1 MAATLICWQ
10 SMMRWLGKILRY
22 RSKKWQPLWDTPWSR
37 LWLFATAVFC
47 IFSVI
52 GFFSDLLNRGT
63 YPFGVA
69 LIVATM
75 CGLNAV
81 LWIVVMARL
90 PLFAMGLLIVFQFYL
105 GIVITWACNWAG
117 RTFSMP
123 PVPSETGIRFAAW
136 GILIVVITAYAFI
149 VGYFRAEGIATGRIR
164 NELEL
169 AHGIQKTLVPPI
181 LLRTDLFEVY
191 GLSQPS
197 DKVGGDLVD
206 AVMLPGGDMIAYL
219 ADIAGHGLPAGILM
233 GMLKTA
239 ARTALLDATVGD
251 PSESLP
257 ALLEKLNR
265 VLPHV
270 KEPQMYATLTA
281 FRLNAD
287 GSVWYAMAASPPV
300 LHWSPH
306 RGDLSLVQEE
316 QYPLG
321 LLPISGFT
329 GAAIELNPGDL
340 LVVATDG
347 VLEVCDKKE
356 EEFGIERLE
365 QTIEA
370 HARGSL
376 PDLTQA
382 ILDKARAFGKQ
393 TDDQTLLVIRR
404 NK

>member
-1 MAATLICWQ
+1 
-10 SMMRWLGKILRY
+10 MMEWARKILLY
-22 RSKKWQPLWDTPWSR
+22 RSKKWQPFWDTPWKR

-52 GFFSDLLNRGT
+52 GFFDDLMNGGT
-63 YPFGVA
+63 RPYGTA
-69 LIVATM
+69 LIVASM
-75 CGLNAV
+75 CGLNAA

-90 PLFAMGLLIVFQFYL
+90 PLFTVGLLVVLEFYL
-105 GIVITWACNWAG
+105 GPVITWVCYWAG
-117 RTFSMP
+117 RTFALQPASP
-123 PVPSETGIRFAAW
+123 ESGIHFAAW
-136 GILIVVITAYAFI
+136 GILIVVITAYGFF
-149 VGYFRAEGIATGRIR
+149 VGYFRAEGIVAGKIR
-164 NELEL
+164 AELEV

-181 LLRTDLFEVY
+181 SLRTELFEVY
-191 GLSQPS
+191 GISQPS

-206 AVMLPGGDMIAYL
+206 AVVLPGGDMIAYV

-239 ARTALLDATVGD
+239 ARTALLDATTGP

-265 VLPHV
+265 VLPDV

-287 GSVWYAMAASPPV
+287 GRAWYAMAASPPV

-306 RGDLSLVQEE
+306 RPALCTVQEE

-329 GAAIELNPGDL
+329 GEAIELKPGDL

-347 VLEVCDKKE
+347 VLEVCDNKE

-365 QTIEA
+365 QMIEA
-370 HARGSL
+370 NACRPL

-382 ILDKARAFGKQ
+382 ILDKAAAFGKQ

-404 NK
+404 SS

>member
-1 MAATLICWQ
+1 MGWA
-10 SMMRWLGKILRY
+10 RKILLY
-22 RSKKWQPLWDTPWSR
+22 RSKRWQPFLETPWSR
-37 LWLFATAVFC
+37 LWLFCTAVFF

-52 GFFSDLLNRGT
+52 GFFDDLMQRGVHP
-63 YPFGVA
+63 YGVV
-69 LIVATM
+69 LIVAAV

-81 LWIVVMARL
+81 LWIVALARFPIIITAL
-90 PLFAMGLLIVFQFYL
+90 LVVFEFFLGPLITHVA
-105 GIVITWACNWAG
+105 TWAAYRFRMQPMLPDAG
-117 RTFSMP
+117 
-123 PVPSETGIRFAAW
+123 IHFAAW
-136 GILIVVITAYAFI
+136 AILFVTIAAYASF
-149 VGYFRAEGIATGRIR
+149 VSYFRAEGIATGKIR
-164 NELEL
+164 AQLEM

-181 LLRTDLFEVY
+181 SLRTGLFEIY
-191 GLSQPS
+191 GLSEPS

-206 AVMLPGGDMIAYL
+206 AVVLPNGDVIAYL

-239 ARTALLDATVGD
+239 ARTALLDATVGH
-251 PSESLP
+251 PGESLP

-265 VLPHV
+265 VLPDV

-287 GSVWYAMAASPPV
+287 GSAWYAMAASPPV

-306 RGDLSLVQEE
+306 REDLSLVQEE

-321 LLPISGFT
+321 LLPVSGFT
-329 GAAIELNPGDL
+329 GAVIELKPGDL

-347 VLEVCDKKE
+347 ILEVSDRRD
-356 EEFGIERLE
+356 EEFGVERLE
-365 QTIEA
+365 KTIEA
-370 HARGSL
+370 HARRPL
-376 PDLTQA
+376 PELTQS

-404 NK
+404 SS

>member
-1 MAATLICWQ
+1 MGWAK
-10 SMMRWLGKILRY
+10 KILLY
-22 RSKKWQPLWDTPWSR
+22 RSKKWQPLRETPWSR
-37 LWLFATAVFC
+37 LWLFATAVFF

-52 GFFSDLLNRGT
+52 GFFDDLMNAGT
-63 YPFGVA
+63 RPYGSA

-90 PLFAMGLLIVFQFYL
+90 PLFTMGLLIVFQFYL
-105 GIVITWACNWAG
+105 GPVITWVATWVG
-117 RTFSMP
+117 RTFPMP
-123 PVPSETGIRFAAW
+123 PAPSEKGIHFAAW
-136 GILIVVITAYAFI
+136 GILMVTIAAYAFF
-149 VGYFRAEGIATGRIR
+149 VSYFRAEGIATGKIR

-181 LLRTDLFEVY
+181 SLRTNLFEIY

-206 AVMLPGGDMIAYL
+206 AVVLPDGDMIAYV

-239 ARTALLDATVGD
+239 ARTALLDAVSGH

-265 VLPHV
+265 VLPDV

-287 GSVWYAMAASPPV
+287 GSAWYAMAASPPV

-306 RGDLSLVQEE
+306 RSDLCLVQEE

-329 GAAIELNPGDL
+329 GEAIELKPGDL

-347 VLEVCDKKE
+347 VLEVSDRQE

-370 HARGSL
+370 NARRPL
-376 PDLTQA
+376 PELTQA

-404 NK
+404 SS

>member
-1 MAATLICWQ
+1 
-10 SMMRWLGKILRY
+10 MMGWTRKILLY
-22 RSKKWQPLWDTPWSR
+22 RSKKWQPFWDTPWSR
-37 LWLFATAVFC
+37 LWLFCAAVLF

-52 GFFSDLLNRGT
+52 GFFDDLMNQGT
-63 YPFGVA
+63 HPYGVV
-69 LIVATM
+69 LIVAAI

-81 LWIVVMARL
+81 LWIVAMARL
-90 PLFAMGLLIVFQFYL
+90 PLIVVALLVAFEFYL
-105 GIVITWACNWAG
+105 GRLITEVATWAAY
-117 RTFSMP
+117 RFHMQ
-123 PVPSETGIRFAAW
+123 PVPPEQGIHFSAW
-136 GILIVVITAYAFI
+136 AVLIVTIAAYAFF
-149 VGYFRAEGIATGRIR
+149 VSYFRAEGIATGKIR
-164 NELEL
+164 AELDM

-181 LLRTDLFEVY
+181 SLRTDLFEVY

-206 AVMLPGGDMIAYL
+206 AVILPGGDIIAYV

-239 ARTALLDATVGD
+239 ARTALLDAAGGH
-251 PSESLP
+251 PGESLP

-265 VLPHV
+265 VLPDV

-287 GSVWYAMAASPPV
+287 GSAWYAMAASPPV

-306 RGDLSLVQEE
+306 RDDLALVQDE

-329 GAAIELNPGDL
+329 GQAIELKGGDL

-347 VLEVCDKKE
+347 ILEVCDKRE
-356 EEFGIERLE
+356 EEFGLSRLE
-365 QTIEA
+365 QAIEG
-370 HARGSL
+370 HARKPLSE
-376 PDLTQA
+376 LTQA
-382 ILDKARAFGKQ
+382 ILDKTRAFGKQ
-393 TDDQTLLVIRR
+393 SDDQTLLVIRR
-404 NK
+404 AS